1 MRKTN
6 RKLKSVPHNR
16 GHRRTRREAL
26 FSASGSPKFSDEID
40 EQDRCA
46 GNQELDAKSRDEE
59 GVVFVEVIRLVTS
72 SVGKIGRITPGR
84 QE

>member
-1 MRKTN
+1 MNSCTPNMRKTS

-46 GNQELDAKSRDEE
+46 CY
-59 GVVFVEVIRLVTS
+59 
-72 SVGKIGRITPGR
+72 
-84 QE
+84 